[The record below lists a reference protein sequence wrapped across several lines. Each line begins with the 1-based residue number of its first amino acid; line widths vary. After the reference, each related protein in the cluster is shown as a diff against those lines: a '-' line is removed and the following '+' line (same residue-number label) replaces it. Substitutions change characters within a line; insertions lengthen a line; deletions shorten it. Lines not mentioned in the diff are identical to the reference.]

1 MQALELQARL
11 QAAVDEAAHINKQE
25 SLFGWAQTKCAHL
38 TWQFAAA
45 AYVASPPWRR
55 ATGQAVVQSHSVTDV
70 FRIR

>member
-45 AYVASPPWRR
+45 AYVALPGG
-55 ATGQAVVQSHSVTDV
+55 GQQVKQWCRVTA
-70 FRIR
+70 